1 MVPFPRKQTF
11 SPHGLSL
18 ERLSSQSGPSRAKR
32 PSIFN
37 ILSALDI
44 KLHHRVEDLISYT
57 GIETQ
62 LYGHVLVNVSEVAL
76 KKKSLY

>member
-1 MVPFPRKQTF
+1 MRSTVPFPKKQTF

-18 ERLSSQSGPSRAKR
+18 ERLSSQSEPSRAKL
-32 PSIFN
+32 PFIFN

-44 KLHHRVEDLISYT
+44 KLHHRVEDFISYT

-76 KKKSLY
+76 I